1 MSVCIQMVL
10 RGQPPVAVLTWLP
23 IAGRRGLHVEAL
35 VAATVVKLE
44 GRALLPT
51 TAFPYSA

>member
-1 MSVCIQMVL
+1 MVL